1 MCRQKPAAGQ
11 RCLLSTTTLTTIF
24 FTLLSCSPIESL
36 NDYSDRTHK
45 NKDSSMPCFARYALE
60 SFFREYDSFTNSNV
74 FEHMSKN
81 AVGSKTKLARLLDI
95 ERHLIGEGSHRHL
108 SSIVRFSIQA
118 NLIADV
124 ASQICDFIIIERL
137 PFGVFADPFELQ
149 HLLRRGVFK
158 DAAVF
163 GDTNLE
169 LPSFLS
175 NQSTVEVHLD
185 AALDHSAGQEILLEY
200 KIEIPLHARYPPV
213 EESGYAKVRFG
224 APDLFI
230 YCKMDG
236 QSPGEGCLFSSIS
249 GTDAGEVDDIVWS
262 IPAGIKAHA
271 RMVSII
277 TFSSALLSAALI
289 IVASLRSSPV
299 GNGFMM
305 ED

>member
-1 MCRQKPAAGQ
+1 MVAKFTQLSGFILMVM
-11 RCLLSTTTLTTIF
+11 LLHQPCIYGCYSV
-24 FTLLSCSPIESL
+24 SSQESL

-45 NKDSSMPCFARYALE
+45 NKGSSMPCFARYALE
-60 SFFREYDSFTNSNV
+60 SFFREYDSFTDSNV

-81 AVGSKTKLARLLDI
+81 VFGSKTKLGRLLDI

-124 ASQICDFIIIERL
+124 ASRICDFIIIERL
-137 PFGVFADPFELQ
+137 PSGVFADPFELQ

-175 NQSTVEVHLD
+175 NQSIVEVHLD

-200 KIEIPLHARYPPV
+200 KIELPLHARYPPV

-230 YCKMDG
+230 NCKKDG
-236 QSPGEGCLFSSIS
+236 QSSGEGCLFSSI
-249 GTDAGEVDDIVWS
+249 DAGEVDDIVWS
-262 IPAGIKAHA
+262 IPAGIKSHA
-271 RMVSII
+271 RTVSII
-277 TFSSALLSAALI
+277 TFTSALLSAALI
-289 IVASLRSSPV
+289 IVASLRSSPM
-299 GNGFMM
+299 GNGL
-305 ED
+305 